1 MRRNRRT
8 RRTWHHLPGT
18 VAPVGMLL
26 LMFTAPTPVTAQR
39 GWDAQVH
46 IQVLA
51 RDSML
56 AAVGVGGGL
65 RLGGGLGV
73 SATGSWGW
81 LAPRRA
87 AGRLEL
93 MGAFHLPP
101 VRVTHPDVYVSGGL
115 AVEAWPHDL
124 RGLLLVNLGVEAH
137 PWGGGGWFAEVGVG
151 GGIRVAVGLR
161 RIKLKSV
168 SR

>member
-1 MRRNRRT
+1 M
-8 RRTWHHLPGT
+8 
-18 VAPVGMLL
+18 VLL
-26 LMFTAPTPVTAQR
+26 LVRPTHLVAQR

-46 IQVLA
+46 VQVLA

-56 AAVGVGGGL
+56 AAIGVGGGL
-65 RLGGGLGV
+65 RLAGGLGV

-81 LAPRRA
+81 LAPRRS

-115 AVEAWPHDL
+115 AVEAWPDDL
-124 RGLLLVNLGVEAH
+124 RGLLLLNLGVEAR

-151 GGIRVAVGLR
+151 GGVRVAVGLR
-161 RIKLKSV
+161 RIRL
-168 SR
+168 RR